1 MLIRKYIFGLF
12 FLFVSVG
19 SFAHGLIESPASRN
33 WFCGA
38 VTKPDEIGN
47 GTAKYPACGTAFNVN
62 PIAGYSFMSVLN
74 HHLGASVVSPLPKNV
89 CSADSETWKGAVTP
103 WDVPMD
109 WPTNPIS
116 AGKQNIVWNISWG
129 PHFSDTLDFKYW
141 ITKSD
146 FVFSADKALSWSDFE
161 STPFCVLDYDHS
173 KPNANPNVIPDEASA
188 RFTTSCTIPSR
199 SGHHVIYGE
208 WGRTPP
214 TYERFHG
221 CVDVS
226 FGGTT
231 NPVAAAISASPS
243 SSTVT
248 GATTIAFSASGSSG
262 SNLTYQWSV
271 ESPNSSLYSF
281 SSTTAANTTLTL
293 KNPSAQTSLT
303 VRLTVTSGSNS
314 ASKTL
319 TFTHSSSVA
328 TNFVDMGA
336 VTSTAR
342 TLQVG
347 DKVQLRLVDSSGV
360 DSYFPASPLVITSAT
375 TSSSAWPY
383 ALAQAINSVN
393 GSVHVGVLAEN
404 AVMPAQS
411 ATGNRVY
418 VTLPNSY
425 VSVFLN
431 VVSSNTSSS
440 SSATTSSRA
449 STSSAVSSRSSSSVS
464 GGSQCNWYGTRY
476 PLCITTTSGWG
487 WENNQ
492 SCIATVTCAGQPA
505 PYGVVGGTTSSVAS
519 STASSVR
526 SSSVASTSRS
536 SVSSSRSSVASSSIA
551 SSVRSSSSSSV
562 ATTGNCSYLI
572 QSEWNTGAQAYI
584 VIKNNGTSA
593 INSWNV
599 SWTYSNGTTLGSF
612 FNAQI
617 SGSNPYSATNLAWNG
632 TIQPG
637 QSVQFGFL
645 ASKGVANT
653 AAETPRVTGSVC
665 N

>member
-1 MLIRKYIFGLF
+1 MLIRKYV
-12 FLFVSVG
+12 VSFCLLMLSAG
-19 SFAHGLIESPASRN
+19 SFAHGLMESPASRN

-38 VTKPDEIGN
+38 VTKPDEVGN
-47 GTAKYPACGTAFNVN
+47 GTAKYPQCATAFAVN
-62 PIAGYSFMSVLN
+62 SIAGYSFMSVLN
-74 HHLGASVVSPLPKNV
+74 HHLGASEHPPKNV

-109 WPTNPIS
+109 WPTNPIT

-146 FVFSADKALSWSDFE
+146 FVFSPDKALSWSDFE
-161 STPFCVLDYDHS
+161 STPFCVLPYDHS
-173 KPNANPNVIPDEASA
+173 QPNANPDVVPDEAA
-188 RFTTSCTIPSR
+188 AKFTTSCTIPSR

-221 CVDVS
+221 CVDVA

-231 NPVAAAISASPS
+231 NPVSAAISASPS

-248 GATTIAFSASGSSG
+248 GATTITFSAAGSSG

-293 KNPSAQTSLT
+293 KSPSAQTSLT
-303 VRLTVTSGSNS
+303 VRVTVTSGSNS

-319 TFTHSSSVA
+319 TFTHSPSAASS
-328 TNFVDMGA
+328 FVDLGA
-336 VTSTAR
+336 VTSTSR

-347 DKVQLRLVDSSGV
+347 DKVQLRLVDSDGV

-375 TSSSAWPY
+375 ASSSAWTY
-383 ALAQAINSVN
+383 ALAQAVNDENSNVQ
-393 GSVHVGVLAEN
+393 VGTLADSTVT
-404 AVMPAQS
+404 AAQS

-418 VTLPNSY
+418 ATLPSSY

-431 VVSSNTSSS
+431 VVSGNAASSS
-440 SSATTSSRA
+440 LASSSRP
-449 STSSAVSSRSSSSVS
+449 SNSSSIASSRSSSSVPSS
-464 GGSQCNWYGTRY
+464 GGSQCNWYGMLY
-476 PLCITTTSGWG
+476 PLCATTTSGWG
-487 WENNQ
+487 WENSK
-492 SCIATVTCAGQPA
+492 SCIATVTCSGQPA
-505 PYGVVGGTTSSVAS
+505 PYGVVGGSGS
-519 STASSVR
+519 STATTSAASSQAR
-526 SSSVASTSRS
+526 SSS
-536 SVSSSRSSVASSSIA
+536 SVVTTSSSRSSVANSSVA
-551 SSVRSSSSSSV
+551 SSARSSSSS
-562 ATTGNCSYLI
+562 ATGASGNCTYVVKN
-572 QSEWNTGAQAYI
+572 EWNDGAEVNI
-584 VIKNNGTSA
+584 VIKNNGSA
-593 INSWNV
+593 PINGWNV
-599 SWTYSNGTTLGSF
+599 SWSYANGTTVASSY
-612 FNAQI
+612 NANLT
-617 SGSNPYSATNLAWNG
+617 GSNPYSAANLSWNS

-637 QSVQFGFL
+637 QSQSFGFNTK
-645 ASKGVANT
+645 KGST
-653 AAETPRVTGSVC
+653 TEKPTITGSVC